1 MGVKN
6 GARWRTLKAQAFDR
20 DRTRNAPC
28 ARCHQPID
36 STLTPDAYTYRPN
49 PHQPAHLHPRP
60 TPPHLTYVLS
70 NLRPSHASC
79 NRSRGSTPI
88 ETTTRWAQAEAW

>member
-36 STLTPDAYTYRPN
+36 YTITPDEYTYRPN
-49 PHQPAHLHPRP
+49 AHEPDHIKPRS
-60 TPPHLTYVLS
+60 THPHLTYELS

-79 NRSRGSTPI
+79 NRSRGDKPI
-88 ETTTRWAQAEAW
+88 ETTHRWEQAEAW